1 MLMQTSESLDEL
13 KAKPWT
19 SAYELQQI
27 RRYKFGVPSLD
38 ALNPSGML
46 PGNLFLLQG
55 NVNRKLLRLL
65 ITNLSIGLLTANEPA
80 EVAFVDGANIFPY
93 YEISAEARKR
103 GYDPLVILDRIQ
115 VARAFNYHQITEIIT
130 NRLPA
135 LLKAKPDLK
144 IVLIPQISSQYF
156 SEEALQYLEY
166 ARLSPGEGS
175 ISELTYAVGTIK
187 SLALEHNLIV
197 IMTADS
203 ADNSQTK
210 GLGGTYLSHSAS
222 TVIRIASSASSI
234 KEYDIH
240 FSLQKDPARPVTS
253 LKHSHRKKKPVDNQM
268 LINRY
273 FKYW

>member
-1 MLMQTSESLDEL
+1 MQTSESLDEL
-13 KAKPWT
+13 KSKPWT

-27 RRYKFGVPSLD
+27 KRYKFGVPALD

-55 NVNRKLLRLL
+55 TVNRKLLRLL

-93 YEISAEARKR
+93 YEISSEARKR

-115 VARAFNYHQITEIIT
+115 LARAFNYHQITEIIT

-144 IVLIPQISSQYF
+144 IILIPQISSQYF
-156 SEEALQYLEY
+156 SKEALQYLEY

-222 TVIRIASSASSI
+222 TIIRITSSASSI

-240 FSLQKDPARPVTS
+240 FSLQKDPARPVAS
-253 LKHSHRKKKPVDNQM
+253 LKHSHRQKRPVNNQM